1 MSALASFDETTREG
15 GRRAKSFTERFRRNK
30 KRFHPLVDQMRESN
44 RAQYK
49 GNNPQIKTC
58 LGNALHAEG
67 ISPAEMRSLSSDKRA
82 SLGLMNAAAAA
93 DPDDLAAY
101 QAFLGL
107 KKVPVIDESLLDPVQ
122 SIDQM
127 TDHFMSAMQNKGAG
141 THILEPSLQSS
152 TILKM
157 LKPIGAGAFIG
168 AITYIGASSAK
179 EYVKSAFG
187 QLLKDNAFTLGINVM
202 FVASKVVKSMDDNSY
217 GNWQTLKA
225 APIELARRLVPV
237 LTNAPIT
244 YLLGGVIMGWTGG
257 PIGFIILKL
266 VVDTVTGAILK
277 AIVNKILIN
286 KDAFDDM
293 MMEQITEDEMVK
305 KMHAEMMSEIDAK
318 PSVFRMPLIF
328 RNLIENKELRTIAL
342 CAPLIV
348 PGIFYTYPGQ
358 GWIDWGTDMLVVK
371 SFFNPALS
379 KLLAQVLAQ
388 HWVQSVVTRPCSAMW
403 TLSKRVLSPQAVQKL
418 EGFATDYMLYHHLCQ
433 IAGVVFQN
441 IPLMILNQRVS
452 MNTMRGGLVG
462 LIESTYMPKNIDLV
476 PKIDR
481 PGTEHSELKNDYLKK
496 PTSMFDRAIKQLNAA
511 QRREQQGLINLGRRR
526 LLVDTEKDF
535 GRLTAVDKAYMSIA
549 MGDKPVSTNPLT
561 FTDVLKFRREN
572 LAPGQSALE
581 LNFLKYEFTYLNDIE
596 TARSDVAKY
605 EIIAKAIMNAELC
618 MVSKYGIDLD
628 RIRNM
633 KGEWSG
639 DVIKEFSK
647 LYEIEIEKG
656 GSATMNLFTA
666 KATQSYGDLSEDD
679 FLNLP
684 QRAAADGM
692 SLEQFSTYVYK
703 GGRVGQ
709 TAGIDEFREWKQ
721 DIMRVEG
728 GKSAYDR
735 ASDLNSWNIGMQ
747 DIEKQRD
754 RLFKLMDKAP
764 RNPTLP
770 VTPAATALPNQPA
783 GDQTKTAPVK
793 GPEVFSQPVTD
804 ARPFIPRTTERQ
816 SILTSVKD
824 GVIENK
830 AITATKIGEVVVS
843 SSMKEVIAFAA
854 SNRLDNIKDL
864 TLMMYFGG
872 LESIIHLFSGMSGGE
887 SKAFDVN
894 LSGAPNVVDQLAKMK
909 AAGNVK
915 CLMYGGKL
923 HLSSTM
929 EVVNDAGEKVDP
941 NCVMRPMI
949 ATAIEYLMTSII
961 TLVVNV
967 LLLFSGVGLLARGPL
982 TAALN
987 AGPAGMQK
995 LIVKMITDRAK
1006 ALHCSAPTTAIPP
1019 VGSPDRQRMVM
1030 CHLNYLFLHFICAIY
1045 KSPMAMLSSADDCS
1059 KTAMFAD
1066 VRELGLNAQGMASSA
1081 LDLTNK
1087 IAEIV
1092 NSISEVK
1099 HYYQYLN
1106 WPWLMSKITYQLAKA
1121 LFLQPESMW
1130 PLIIGSQ
1137 DISTARI
1144 SYKEINGVIEQHGF
1158 MYLETLVRE
1167 WWSIKTE

>member
-101 QAFLGL
+101 QAFLGQ

-157 LKPIGAGAFIG
+157 LRPIGSGAFIG

-328 RNLIENKELRTIAL
+328 RNLIE
-342 CAPLIV
+342 
-348 PGIFYTYPGQ
+348 
-358 GWIDWGTDMLVVK
+358 WIDWTTDMLVVK

-511 QRREQQGLINLGRRR
+511 QRRE
-526 LLVDTEKDF
+526 
-535 GRLTAVDKAYMSIA
+535 
-549 MGDKPVSTNPLT
+549 
-561 FTDVLKFRREN
+561 
-572 LAPGQSALE
+572 
-581 LNFLKYEFTYLNDIE
+581 
-596 TARSDVAKY
+596 
-605 EIIAKAIMNAELC
+605 
-618 MVSKYGIDLD
+618 
-628 RIRNM
+628 
-633 KGEWSG
+633 
-639 DVIKEFSK
+639 
-647 LYEIEIEKG
+647 
-656 GSATMNLFTA
+656 
-666 KATQSYGDLSEDD
+666 
-679 FLNLP
+679 
-684 QRAAADGM
+684 
-692 SLEQFSTYVYK
+692 
-703 GGRVGQ
+703 
-709 TAGIDEFREWKQ
+709 
-721 DIMRVEG
+721 
-728 GKSAYDR
+728 
-735 ASDLNSWNIGMQ
+735 
-747 DIEKQRD
+747 
-754 RLFKLMDKAP
+754 
-764 RNPTLP
+764 
-770 VTPAATALPNQPA
+770 
-783 GDQTKTAPVK
+783 
-793 GPEVFSQPVTD
+793 
-804 ARPFIPRTTERQ
+804 
-816 SILTSVKD
+816 
-824 GVIENK
+824 
-830 AITATKIGEVVVS
+830 
-843 SSMKEVIAFAA
+843 
-854 SNRLDNIKDL
+854 
-864 TLMMYFGG
+864 
-872 LESIIHLFSGMSGGE
+872 
-887 SKAFDVN
+887 
-894 LSGAPNVVDQLAKMK
+894 
-909 AAGNVK
+909 
-915 CLMYGGKL
+915 
-923 HLSSTM
+923 
-929 EVVNDAGEKVDP
+929 
-941 NCVMRPMI
+941 
-949 ATAIEYLMTSII
+949 
-961 TLVVNV
+961 
-967 LLLFSGVGLLARGPL
+967 
-982 TAALN
+982 
-987 AGPAGMQK
+987 
-995 LIVKMITDRAK
+995 
-1006 ALHCSAPTTAIPP
+1006 
-1019 VGSPDRQRMVM
+1019 
-1030 CHLNYLFLHFICAIY
+1030 
-1045 KSPMAMLSSADDCS
+1045 
-1059 KTAMFAD
+1059 
-1066 VRELGLNAQGMASSA
+1066 
-1081 LDLTNK
+1081 
-1087 IAEIV
+1087 
-1092 NSISEVK
+1092 
-1099 HYYQYLN
+1099 
-1106 WPWLMSKITYQLAKA
+1106 
-1121 LFLQPESMW
+1121 
-1130 PLIIGSQ
+1130 
-1137 DISTARI
+1137 
-1144 SYKEINGVIEQHGF
+1144 
-1158 MYLETLVRE
+1158 
-1167 WWSIKTE
+1167 